1 MTPLR
6 LAGLVLGSVCLFG
19 TACAPDGQ
27 QGVREIRERNAIRF
41 LHWRFEDFDALP
53 RGGLP
58 PESYRRLAEDFAS
71 DLGVVAQW
79 HAVDRFDELIP
90 LLLDGEG
97 DVIVANLMVSDGRAA
112 HVAFSLPLVRVAQWV
127 LARKGEVQATRV
139 ADLEGLSFGAI
150 ANSTARE
157 TIRSIS
163 GIGDVRLVDLPAG
176 TRVDALVA
184 QLAAGA
190 FDVTV
195 LDEASARAQID
206 VNDGIVRV
214 LTLPEKRDIAWA
226 VRPDSGD
233 LLAALNDYITEHQ
246 LSGERRRID
255 PQDLAG
261 IRQRGRLRMLTVTG
275 PVSYYLWRGELMGF
289 DYELLKRFARANDVE
304 LEVVLARSADELIPS
319 LLAGRGDV
327 VAASATIA
335 PAREQQGVRF
345 TRPYLEVDEVLVAGS
360 ESPIV
365 RTIDDLDGRTVTV
378 NPMSVYRAT
387 LDRIASERGIAIDVR
402 DSPLQTEELIEAV
415 AAGDVAFTVADSH
428 LVAIEA
434 QHRPLRVGPALTEDV
449 GVGWVV
455 NAQHTELLAALN
467 AFIRKEYRRDVHGAL
482 YSKYFRNER
491 RMRTLREDRVGG
503 DQLSPFDAIVKPIAA
518 QHGFDWRLIVAQMYE
533 ESEFNPAVR
542 SPSGAQGLMQI
553 VPGTA
558 VELGI
563 EPASLV
569 DPAIGIETGVRYLA
583 WTRSRFPDTLPIA
596 DRLWFTLAA
605 YNAGPGHV
613 HDARILARRQGWNGD
628 RWSGSVDRAML
639 LLSKR
644 EFATKARHG
653 YVRGGQVVNYVE
665 AIRRRYQAYIDH
677 ISVQREAA
685 ISR

>member
-1 MTPLR
+1 MTPLP
-6 LAGLVLGSVCLFG
+6 LAGLVLIGVCLFG
-19 TACAPDGQ
+19 TACAPESE
-27 QGVREIRERNAIRF
+27 QGLRDIRERNAIRF
-41 LHWRFEDFDALP
+41 LHWRFEDFDSLP
-53 RGGLP
+53 RSGLP
-58 PESYRRLAEDFAS
+58 SESYRRLAEDFAS
-71 DLGVVAQW
+71 DLGVEAQW
-79 HAVDRFDELIP
+79 QAVDRFDELIP
-90 LLLDGEG
+90 RLLDGDA
-97 DVIVANLMVSDGRAA
+97 DVIVANLMVSEGRAA
-112 HVAFSLPLVRVAQWV
+112 HVSFSLPLVRVAQWV
-127 LARKGEVQATRV
+127 LARKGEVNVKRV

-163 GIGDVRLVDLPAG
+163 GIGEIRLVDLPAG
-176 TRVDALVA
+176 TRVDALVS

-195 LDEASARAQID
+195 LDEVSARAQID
-206 VNDGIVRV
+206 AHDGIVRV
-214 LTLPEKRDIAWA
+214 LTLPEKREIAWA
-226 VRPDSGD
+226 VRSDSGD

-246 LSGERRRID
+246 LSGERRRLD

-261 IRQRGRLRMLTVTG
+261 IRQRGRMRMLTVNG

-289 DYELLKRFARANDVE
+289 DYELLKRFAHANEIE
-304 LEVVLARSADELIPS
+304 LEVVLARSADELIPW

-335 PAREQQGVRF
+335 PARELQGIRF
-345 TRPYLEVDEVLVAGS
+345 TRPYLEVDEVLVAGVA
-360 ESPIV
+360 SPIV
-365 RTIDDLDGRTVTV
+365 RSVDDLDGRTVTV
-378 NPMSVYRAT
+378 NPVSVYRT
-387 LDRIASERGIAIDVR
+387 TMERIAKEHGIAIDVR
-402 DSPLQTEELIEAV
+402 DSVLQTEELIEAV
-415 AAGDVAFTVADSH
+415 AEGDIEFTVADSH

-434 QHRPLRVGPALTEDV
+434 QHRPLRVGPALAEDV
-449 GVGWVV
+449 GVGWAVK
-455 NAQHTELLAALN
+455 AQHTELLAALN
-467 AFIRKEYRRDVHGAL
+467 AFIRREYRRDVYGAL
-482 YSKYFRNER
+482 HSKYFRNEG

-503 DQLSPFDAIVKPIAA
+503 DQLSPFDAIIKPIAA
-518 QHGFDWRLIVAQMYE
+518 RHGFDWRLIVAQMYE
-533 ESEFNPAVR
+533 ESEFDPAVR

-558 VELGI
+558 VELGV

-569 DPAIGIETGVRYLA
+569 DPAIGIEAGIRYLA

-628 RWSGSVDRAML
+628 QWFGSVDRAML

-644 EFATKARHG
+644 EFASKARHG

-677 ISVQREAA
+677 MSVQREAS